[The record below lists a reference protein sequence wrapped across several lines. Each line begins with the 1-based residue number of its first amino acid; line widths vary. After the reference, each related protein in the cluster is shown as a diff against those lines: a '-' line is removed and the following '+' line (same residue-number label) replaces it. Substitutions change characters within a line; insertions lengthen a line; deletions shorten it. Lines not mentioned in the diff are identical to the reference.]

1 MNSPLQYCGLEN
13 SMEYIVH
20 RVAKSWT
27 QLSDFHCHTY
37 QPKTSFVYHLLDCL
51 FLYCRL
57 RLICSRADLCK
68 TKFFHMQLFPKQ
80 SKKKIEQ
87 VFSHLELA

>member
-80 SKKKIEQ
+80 SKKKKKSR
-87 VFSHLELA
+87 FLAI